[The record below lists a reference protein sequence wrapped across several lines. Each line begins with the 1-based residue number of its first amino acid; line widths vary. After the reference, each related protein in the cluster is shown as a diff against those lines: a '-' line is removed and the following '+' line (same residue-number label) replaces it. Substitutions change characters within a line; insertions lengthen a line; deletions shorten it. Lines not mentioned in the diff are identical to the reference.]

1 MTFATRT
8 RPAPAGFT
16 LIELLVVISIIAVL
30 LALTGVGLQ
39 KAVESQKNRSSDD
52 LMNRLQPSLDLEYK
66 AVVDQCAKDRQ
77 NGLIPQ
83 FVRDYC
89 DGDMDRAQAVW
100 TAANLRRHF
109 PQTFAEVVPTFPVLV
124 CPGYALAPLATF
136 KEVNALSGGTT
147 DEQSAALLYLILA
160 KKAAGG
166 SGGFAADDVT
176 NGMQTDIQFNGGT
189 AKAFRDAWAN
199 PVAFKLWASRENND
213 ELQSPPFVDAKLD
226 IKIPAMVNA
235 NRDPL
240 DPKDRVYNWRNA
252 DGTPNAAKQAQMKV
266 APYLFTGQNRMATV
280 WTFGKNGGSDGLTG
294 DDLVGYRLRRL
305 GNKGK

>member
-1 MTFATRT
+1 MTLATRT

-77 NGLIPQ
+77 NGQIPQ

-109 PQTFAEVVPTFPVLV
+109 PQTFAEVVPTFPILV
-124 CPGYALAPLATF
+124 CTGYALAPLATF
-136 KEVNALSGGTT
+136 KDVSTFSGGTT
-147 DEQSAALLYLILA
+147 DQQSAALLYLILA

-176 NGMQTDIQFNGGT
+176 NGMQTDVQFTGGT

-199 PVAFKLWASRENND
+199 PVSFYLWDQGAEV
-213 ELQSPPFVDAKLD
+213 QSAPFVDAKFD
-226 IKIPAMVNA
+226 IKINAAA

-252 DGTPNAAKQAQMKV
+252 DGTPNTAKQAQMRV

>member
-1 MTFATRT
+1 MTLATRT

-77 NGLIPQ
+77 NGQIPQ

-176 NGMQTDIQFNGGT
+176 NGMQTDVQFTGGT

-199 PVAFKLWASRENND
+199 PVSFYLWDQGAEV
-213 ELQSPPFVDAKLD
+213 QSAPFVDAKFD
-226 IKIPAMVNA
+226 IKINAAA

-240 DPKDRVYNWRNA
+240 DPKNLVYNWRNA
-252 DGTPNAAKQAQMKV
+252 DGTPNTARQAQMRV
-266 APYLFTGQNRMATV
+266 APYLFNGQNRVATV
-280 WTFGKNGGSDGLTG
+280 WTFGKSVKDSSGNPTPA